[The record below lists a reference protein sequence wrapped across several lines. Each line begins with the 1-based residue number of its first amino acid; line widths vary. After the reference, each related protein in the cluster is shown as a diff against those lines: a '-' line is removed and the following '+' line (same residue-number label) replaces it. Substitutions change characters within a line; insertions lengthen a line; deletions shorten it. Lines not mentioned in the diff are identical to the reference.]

1 MIELLIFT
9 SMLSCLIKQK
19 KAKQS
24 ASAFCSMLR
33 RSGWYFV
40 PCKYDHVAVLLA
52 ALPMQLVE
60 QGPKGIFGSKN
71 IRSWSS
77 AF

>member
-1 MIELLIFT
+1 MWD
-9 SMLSCLIKQK
+9 K

-40 PCKYDHVAVLLA
+40 PCKYDHLAVLLA
-52 ALPMQLVE
+52 SLPMQLVE
-60 QGPKGIFGSKN
+60 QGSNN
-71 IRSWSS
+71 IIG
-77 AF
+77 

>member
-1 MIELLIFT
+1 MWD
-9 SMLSCLIKQK
+9 K

-40 PCKYDHVAVLLA
+40 PCKYDHLAVLLA
-52 ALPMQLVE
+52 SLPMQLVK
-60 QGPKGIFGSKN
+60 QG
-71 IRSWSS
+71 
-77 AF
+77 